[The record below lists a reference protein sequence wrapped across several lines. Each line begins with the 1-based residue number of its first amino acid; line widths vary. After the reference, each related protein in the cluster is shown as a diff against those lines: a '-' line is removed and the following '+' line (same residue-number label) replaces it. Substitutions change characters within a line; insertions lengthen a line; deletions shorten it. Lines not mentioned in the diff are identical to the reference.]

1 MSDAFDLNLLRV
13 LVALHRWR
21 SVSKAAA
28 ELELSQPATSLAL
41 GRLRKSLGDPLFIRS
56 ASGMLPTP
64 RCTEVVEAAVK
75 ALSDI
80 DQSVLHRMAFD
91 PKTTRRDFVVTLA
104 DVGELHFIPRLM
116 AHLERE
122 APECNLRCETF
133 ALQDIATALEDGR
146 CDLALGFFPNL
157 ERPTLHAQ
165 TLFMHSLVCLVR
177 ADHPEVQS
185 ARISMRQFLGMSHA
199 VVIPMGRSGELFES
213 MLKDKGYQ
221 RRVRLTSVHFLS
233 VPAIVAATDMIVTVP
248 RSIADYYTRVEK
260 LRIVEPPIN
269 IRPYALKQFW
279 HPRYHTDPALKW
291 LREAVV
297 DLFATPG
304 ARSAHGSVARALS

>member
-1 MSDAFDLNLLRV
+1 
-13 LVALHRWR
+13 
-21 SVSKAAA
+21 
-28 ELELSQPATSLAL
+28 
-41 GRLRKSLGDPLFIRS
+41 
-56 ASGMLPTP
+56 
-64 RCTEVVEAAVK
+64 VEAAVK

-80 DQSVLHRMAFD
+80 DETVLHRMAFD

-104 DVGELHFIPRLM
+104 DVGELHFVPRLM
-116 AHLERE
+116 AHLQRE

-133 ALQDIATALEDGR
+133 ALQDIAAALEDGR

-177 ADHPEVQS
+177 EDHPQVQS

-213 MLKDKGYQ
+213 MLKEKGYQ
-221 RRVRLTSVHFLS
+221 RRVRLTTVHFLT

-260 LRIVEPPIN
+260 LRIVKPPIN
-269 IRPYALKQFW
+269 IQPYALKQFW

-291 LREAVV
+291 LREVVVELFSTPDQGAVSRRQ
-297 DLFATPG
+297 G
-304 ARSAHGSVARALS
+304 RSAA